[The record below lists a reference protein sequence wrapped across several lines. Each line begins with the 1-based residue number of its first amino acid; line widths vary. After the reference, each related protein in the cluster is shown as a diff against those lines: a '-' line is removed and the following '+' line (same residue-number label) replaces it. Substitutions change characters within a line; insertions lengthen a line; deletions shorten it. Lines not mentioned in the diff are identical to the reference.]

1 MPAPRTG
8 GTGSGSLLLPSP
20 RKNKWGEPDSHGRK
34 LSEVLALTPTGKGN
48 MLAPA
53 MQRQWPGARNM
64 AALLPT
70 PAAQKGPRKGGM
82 ELGGGGAGARAKVRR
97 LTEMGLLPTPRK
109 CDNYRSPSSVA
120 KGLGAGPE
128 WEGLLPSL
136 GTMVRQ
142 GMLPT
147 PTAADVKGPNPL
159 ERRPPCDDDLPTRVL
174 RLGMMPSPQARD
186 WKSSA
191 WTPETMAKNSRP
203 LNETARQ
210 RGIAGTA
217 ASLLVL
223 VEWMMGYP
231 AGWLARA
238 LPPSAMPSSR
248 KSPKP

>member
-1 MPAPRTG
+1 VFDPIGTATKCYGPRSERFGVNNPFGFKRKPNPAE
-8 GTGSGSLLLPSP
+8 LM
-20 RKNKWGEPDSHGRK
+20 
-34 LSEVLALTPTGKGN
+34 LTPTSKGN
-48 MLAPA
+48 MLSPA
-53 MQRQWPGARNM
+53 MQRQWPGSQAM

-70 PAAQKGPRKGGM
+70 PSRTSYGSTNNGCPHDGR
-82 ELGGGGAGARAKVRR
+82 
-97 LTEMGLLPTPRK
+97 TEYATRGT
-109 CDNYRSPSSVA
+109 
-120 KGLGAGPE
+120 
-128 WEGLLPSL
+128 PSL
-136 GTMVRQ
+136 ETMVRR

-159 ERRPPCDDDLPTRVL
+159 DRRPVCDDDLPTRVL
-174 RLGMMPSPQARD
+174 RMGLLPSPSARD

-191 WTPETMAKNSRP
+191 ASPETLERNSRP
-203 LNETARQ
+203 LNETARAS
-210 RGIAGTA
+210 GIAGTA